1 MFYPDTVATG
11 QVLWDLADYISS
23 KGDEVTVI
31 TSKYSYEDKQ
41 ASYPKKETVNGIRI
55 IRLGQTKLGKSNS
68 VFRIID
74 FFTFNVSIFMRLLM
88 INRKDHDLIIGTT
101 VPPFLAIIGIFF
113 SKIKKIPFCYYVM
126 DLQPELSIASGL
138 IKNQSII
145 SRILTLFGNFSIRK
159 SDLIISLD
167 DYMTQ
172 YLRERGAKIE
182 KIITVPIWPLMED
195 KYLGDRLENPF
206 RLKNDF
212 GDKIVCMYSG
222 NHAYVHPLDT
232 ILNTAKVLSN
242 DDRFLFVFVGGG
254 VRKKE
259 VTTFIKENNLKNIR
273 QLSFEPRNVIHE
285 SLASADIQIVVLG
298 NGMVGFTHPNKIYG
312 ALFVG
317 KPVLYVGPEKSH
329 ITEILIDLPGNL
341 SCNHGEF
348 EILSNKLLK
357 FADLDL
363 DTREKIGKSNSNYA
377 EKHFNPDF
385 LKDKIYSAL
394 NVVSLQFDFE

>member
-1 MFYPDTVATG
+1 MFYPDTVATA

-23 KGDEVTVI
+23 KGDDVTVI

-41 ASYPKKETVNGIRI
+41 KSYPKRETVNGIRI
-55 IRLGQTKLGKSNS
+55 IRIGQSKLGKSNS

-74 FFTFNVSIFMRLLM
+74 FFTFNVSIFARLLT
-88 INRKDHDLIIGTT
+88 INPNEYDLILGTT
-101 VPPFLAIIGIFF
+101 VPPFLAFIGIVI
-113 SKIKKIPFCYYVM
+113 SKLKKIPFSYYVM

-138 IKNQSII
+138 IKSKSII

-167 DYMTQ
+167 SFMTQ
-172 YLRERGAKIE
+172 YLCERGAKIE
-182 KIITVPIWPLMED
+182 NIITVPIWPLMEE
-195 KYLGDRLENPF
+195 KYVGGRLENPY
-206 RLKNDF
+206 RIKNDF

-232 ILNTAKVLSN
+232 ILNTAKFLSN

-254 VRKKE
+254 VRKKD
-259 VTTFIKENNLKNIR
+259 VTSFVKENNLKNVR

-285 SLASADIQIVVLG
+285 SLGSADIQIVILG
-298 NGMVGFTHPNKIYG
+298 NGMVGYTHPNKIYG

-317 KPVLYVGPEKSH
+317 KPVLYIGPQKSH
-329 ITEILIDLPGNL
+329 ITEILSGLPGNL
-341 SCNHGEF
+341 ICNHGEV
-348 EILSNKLLK
+348 EILSSKLLE

-363 DTREKIGKSNSNYA
+363 ISRDQIGKCNSKYVENYL
-377 EKHFNPDF
+377 NPDF
-385 LKDKIYSAL
+385 LKDKIYNAL
-394 NVVSLQFDFE
+394 KVVSV